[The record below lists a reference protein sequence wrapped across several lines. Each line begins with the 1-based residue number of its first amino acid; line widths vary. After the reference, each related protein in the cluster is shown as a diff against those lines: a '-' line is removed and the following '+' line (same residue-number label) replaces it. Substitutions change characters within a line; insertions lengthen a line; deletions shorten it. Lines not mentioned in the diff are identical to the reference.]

1 MAEKQEQEDNYNSFP
16 YKSFIEDQI
25 FIDYEDEEYEERDSE
40 ITTEM
45 AERGT
50 EITETETETSS
61 IGSKELRQAQVWKH
75 FEKKTIE
82 KDDEQT
88 ETYILCHICEDH
100 FSANNSTTTLE
111 RHLKAKHFDVYKD
124 LDQQPFTIVEN
135 QSFKKFIAS
144 IQPKYKIPSRHTIKD
159 IIMKKFENAQIQIKN
174 YLQLSTS
181 KISLTMDMWTTI
193 SSLGIL
199 AVTIHF
205 IKDDWQFDH
214 FVLDVLYIPSPHTAL
229 AIKDSIIKI
238 VSELNIADR
247 LIGITSDNEAK
258 MLAATQLIKEDLNLS
273 EFRHY
278 RCAAHILNL
287 AVEAAL
293 NTSIVPNCVKK
304 LRIFISTVRNSP
316 KQMDKLKEFF
326 QVEKIKFKVPL
337 SDCTTRWNYTFY
349 MIDRALEIKPLL
361 AHLVSNLTSLSNN
374 WPNEEEWN
382 ILTIL
387 ADLLAPFASVTRV
400 ISASSYPTIGE
411 VKLLFE
417 GIRMHLNQ
425 SRSENFILQDQVDE
439 MNRVF
444 TNYFDEISEALHVPA
459 FFDPRYKKLAY
470 GSQKVIFL
478 ASNPYGDMSQYNIF
492 EPIRRAMANYRE
504 SDDTHIPSQPI
515 QASQRHLMNLSAI
528 ETRIFFRNLIAS
540 NQTPQ
545 PVLNELEL
553 YFTSNLP
560 GDEIVP
566 LEWWKN
572 HSMEYPTL
580 SKMAKDYL
588 AIMPTSVLCE
598 QFFSIAGN
606 QFSQTRNRID
616 ANTARACLCLKSW
629 LEQGKIE

>member
-1 MAEKQEQEDNYNSFP
+1 MPGAIVTTGKPPPALGATGALSTSSPPAMDQSSSQVPFGIISAPVKD
-16 YKSFIEDQI
+16 EDQI

-45 AERGT
+45 AERET

-61 IGSKELRQAQVWKH
+61 IRSKELRQARVWKH

-88 ETYILCHICEDH
+88 ETYILCHICEGH

-124 LDQQPFTIVEN
+124 LGQVESNAKPWTVDIQQEKHNLFVNWIITDQQPFTIVEN

-159 IIMKKFENAQIQIKN
+159 MIMKKFENAQIQIKN

-193 SSLGIL
+193 SSL
-199 AVTIHF
+199 
-205 IKDDWQFDH
+205 
-214 FVLDVLYIPSPHTAL
+214 DVLYIPSPHTAL

-238 VSELNIADR
+238 VLELNIADR

-258 MLAATQLIKEDLNLS
+258 MLVATRLIKEDLNLS
-273 EFRHY
+273 EFCHY
-278 RCAAHILNL
+278 HCAAHILNL

-361 AHLVSNLTSLSNN
+361 AHLISNLTSLSNN

-425 SRSENFILQDQVDE
+425 SRGENFILQDQVDE

-444 TNYFDEISEALHVPA
+444 TNYFDEINEALHVPA
-459 FFDPRYKKLAY
+459 FFDPCYKKLAY
-470 GSQKVIFL
+470 G
-478 ASNPYGDMSQYNIF
+478 DMSQNNIF

-528 ETRIFFRNLIAS
+528 ETRNFFRNLIAP

-553 YFTSNLP
+553 YFTSNSP

-566 LEWWKN
+566 LEW
-572 HSMEYPTL
+572 
-580 SKMAKDYL
+580 
-588 AIMPTSVLCE
+588 
-598 QFFSIAGN
+598 
-606 QFSQTRNRID
+606 
-616 ANTARACLCLKSW
+616 
-629 LEQGKIE
+629 

>member
-1 MAEKQEQEDNYNSFP
+1 MAEEQKQEDNYNSFP
-16 YKSFIEDQI
+16 YESFIKDQI

-45 AERGT
+45 AERET

-61 IGSKELRQAQVWKH
+61 IRSKELRQARVWKH

-88 ETYILCHICEDH
+88 ETYILCHICEGY

-124 LDQQPFTIVEN
+124 LGQVESNAKPWTVDIQQEKHNLF
-135 QSFKKFIAS
+135 
-144 IQPKYKIPSRHTIKD
+144 
-159 IIMKKFENAQIQIKN
+159 
-174 YLQLSTS
+174 
-181 KISLTMDMWTTI
+181 TTI

-258 MLAATQLIKEDLNLS
+258 MLAATRLIKEDLNLS
-273 EFRHY
+273 EFCHY

-337 SDCTTRWNYTFY
+337 PDCTTRWNYTFY

-425 SRSENFILQDQVDE
+425 SRGENFILQDQVDE

-459 FFDPRYKKLAY
+459 FFDSRYKKLAY
-470 GSQKVIFL
+470 G
-478 ASNPYGDMSQYNIF
+478 DMSQNNIF

-528 ETRIFFRNLIAS
+528 ETRNFFRNLIAP

-553 YFTSNLP
+553 YFTSNSP

-588 AIMPTSVLCE
+588 AIMQMSVPCE

>member
-1 MAEKQEQEDNYNSFP
+1 MAEEQEQEDNYNSFP
-16 YKSFIEDQI
+16 YESFIEDQI

-45 AERGT
+45 AERET
-50 EITETETETSS
+50 EITETETETSN
-61 IGSKELRQAQVWKH
+61 
-75 FEKKTIE
+75 
-82 KDDEQT
+82 DEQT
-88 ETYILCHICEDH
+88 ETYILCHICEGH

-124 LDQQPFTIVEN
+124 LGQVESNAKPWTVDIQQEKHNLF
-135 QSFKKFIAS
+135 
-144 IQPKYKIPSRHTIKD
+144 
-159 IIMKKFENAQIQIKN
+159 
-174 YLQLSTS
+174 
-181 KISLTMDMWTTI
+181 
-193 SSLGIL
+193 
-199 AVTIHF
+199 
-205 IKDDWQFDH
+205 FDH

-238 VSELNIADR
+238 VLELNIADR

-258 MLAATQLIKEDLNLS
+258 MLVVTRLIKEDLNLS
-273 EFRHY
+273 EFCHY
-278 RCAAHILNL
+278 HCAAHILNL

-293 NTSIVPNCVKK
+293 NTN
-304 LRIFISTVRNSP
+304 
-316 KQMDKLKEFF
+316 
-326 QVEKIKFKVPL
+326 
-337 SDCTTRWNYTFY
+337 
-349 MIDRALEIKPLL
+349 RALEIKPLL

-425 SRSENFILQDQVDE
+425 SRGENFILQDQVDE

-444 TNYFDEISEALHVPA
+444 TNYFDEINEALHVPA

-470 GSQKVIFL
+470 G
-478 ASNPYGDMSQYNIF
+478 DMSQNNIF

-528 ETRIFFRNLIAS
+528 ETRNFFRNLIAP

-553 YFTSNLP
+553 YFTSNSP
-560 GDEIVP
+560 GNEIVP
-566 LEWWKN
+566 LEW
-572 HSMEYPTL
+572 
-580 SKMAKDYL
+580 
-588 AIMPTSVLCE
+588 
-598 QFFSIAGN
+598 
-606 QFSQTRNRID
+606 
-616 ANTARACLCLKSW
+616 
-629 LEQGKIE
+629 

>member
-1 MAEKQEQEDNYNSFP
+1 
-16 YKSFIEDQI
+16 
-25 FIDYEDEEYEERDSE
+25 
-40 ITTEM
+40 
-45 AERGT
+45 
-50 EITETETETSS
+50 
-61 IGSKELRQAQVWKH
+61 
-75 FEKKTIE
+75 
-82 KDDEQT
+82 
-88 ETYILCHICEDH
+88 
-100 FSANNSTTTLE
+100 
-111 RHLKAKHFDVYKD
+111 
-124 LDQQPFTIVEN
+124 
-135 QSFKKFIAS
+135 
-144 IQPKYKIPSRHTIKD
+144 
-159 IIMKKFENAQIQIKN
+159 
-174 YLQLSTS
+174 
-181 KISLTMDMWTTI
+181 
-193 SSLGIL
+193 
-199 AVTIHF
+199 
-205 IKDDWQFDH
+205 
-214 FVLDVLYIPSPHTAL
+214 
-229 AIKDSIIKI
+229 
-238 VSELNIADR
+238 
-247 LIGITSDNEAK
+247 
-258 MLAATQLIKEDLNLS
+258 
-273 EFRHY
+273 
-278 RCAAHILNL
+278 
-287 AVEAAL
+287 
-293 NTSIVPNCVKK
+293 
-304 LRIFISTVRNSP
+304 
-316 KQMDKLKEFF
+316 MDKLKEFF

-337 SDCTTRWNYTFY
+337 PDCTTRWNYTFY

-425 SRSENFILQDQVDE
+425 SRGENFILQDQVDE

-470 GSQKVIFL
+470 G
-478 ASNPYGDMSQYNIF
+478 DMSQNNIF
-492 EPIRRAMANYRE
+492 EPIRRTMANYRE
-504 SDDTHIPSQPI
+504 FDDTHIPSQPI

-528 ETRIFFRNLIAS
+528 ETRNFFRNLIAP

-553 YFTSNLP
+553 YFTSNSP

-588 AIMPTSVLCE
+588 AIMPTSVPCE
-598 QFFSIAGN
+598 QFFSIAEN